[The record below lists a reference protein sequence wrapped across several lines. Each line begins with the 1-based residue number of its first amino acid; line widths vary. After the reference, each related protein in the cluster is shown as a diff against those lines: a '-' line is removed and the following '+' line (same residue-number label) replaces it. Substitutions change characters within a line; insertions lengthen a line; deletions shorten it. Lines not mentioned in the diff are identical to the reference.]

1 MSISSRHKGLLKLI
15 GREEMKKDNELE
27 RSRLEI
33 RNSSL
38 KSGWINKGR
47 SYQKAWGEM
56 GSFLK
61 DLGLF

>member
-1 MSISSRHKGLLKLI
+1 MI

-38 KSGWINKGR
+38 KSGWINQRR

-56 GSFLK
+56 GNFLK
-61 DLGLF
+61 DLGVF

>member
-1 MSISSRHKGLLKLI
+1 
-15 GREEMKKDNELE
+15 MKKDNELE

-47 SYQKAWGEM
+47 GYQKVWGEM

-61 DLGLF
+61 DFGVF